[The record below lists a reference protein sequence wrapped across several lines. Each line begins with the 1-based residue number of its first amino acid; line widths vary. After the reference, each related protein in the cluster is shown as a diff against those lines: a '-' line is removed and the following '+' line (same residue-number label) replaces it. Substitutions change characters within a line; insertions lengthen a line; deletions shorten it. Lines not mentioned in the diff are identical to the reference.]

1 MMGKRIGVVIF
12 VGAVT
17 LSGMLLLAW
26 KLEHRPAPLPGGAGR
41 VERRIVAEGRI
52 VACPDAE
59 VLLKAESSGVIEIY
73 AVHEDDH
80 VKKGDLLVSLEAEDV
95 SARLDMAEASLR
107 SAEFRLGFAEKQFR
121 RAKSLSKNH
130 AYSRESLDRA
140 RQDYDMA
147 YAGKEHAKA
156 VVRLYQVTLMKSR
169 ITAPINGV
177 IVARHHSLGEYVL
190 AGSRIVTIADLE
202 KTWIEAEV
210 DEFDA
215 DRVRVLQPVR
225 IRAEGSPLEWDGI
238 VSSVSDRITRK
249 HLVPDDPSR
258 PTDTGIVIVKISPL
272 VHLPLKL
279 GEKVSVRIGMPGAKE
294 AGSPFPVPRK
304 SPGCDGRQ
312 AAGRL

>member
-12 VGAVT
+12 VGAVA

-26 KLEHRPAPLPGGAGR
+26 RLEHRPAPLPGGAGR

-59 VLLKAESSGVIEIY
+59 VFLKAENSGVIEIY
-73 AVHEDDH
+73 AVHEDDY

-107 SAEFRLGFAEKQFR
+107 LAEFRLGFAEKQFE
-121 RAKSLSKNH
+121 RAKSLSKDH
-130 AYSRESLDRA
+130 AYSRESFDRA
-140 RQDYDMA
+140 RQDYDMSK
-147 YAGKEHAKA
+147 AGKEHAEA
-156 VVRLYQVTLMKSR
+156 VVRLYRVTLMKSR
-169 ITAPINGV
+169 ITAPINGI
-177 IVARHHSLGEYVL
+177 IVARHHSRGEYVQ

-202 KTWIEAEV
+202 RTWIEAEV

-225 IRAEGSPLEWDGI
+225 IRAEGNPMKWDGI
-238 VSSVSDRITRK
+238 VSSVSERVTRK

-258 PTDTGIVIVKISPL
+258 PTDTGIIIVKIAPL

-279 GEKVSVRIGMPGAKE
+279 GEKVTVRIGMPSAKE
-294 AGSPFPVPRK
+294 TDTPFPTSRK
-304 SPGCDGRQ
+304 NPGCG
-312 AAGRL
+312 AGKL